1 MLDTKNI
8 SIVVKELRNKLN
20 LTQEELAAKLGVSF
34 ATVNRWEN
42 EKIIPRGR
50 AKNAIMKLIA
60 DSGLDGNEL
69 EEVAN
74 NGNDTTGKR
83 RKRLSKDD
91 VLSTK
96 SMEQMLWSAACSIR
110 GEKDAPKFKDYIL
123 PLIFIKRLSDVF
135 EDEVTRLAE
144 KYGDREL
151 AFTTIEADR
160 GPVRIV
166 RFFIPPEARWAV
178 VSGREQFAWP
188 RDRKPKTLG
197 EHLTI
202 ACRAIVKHNPKL
214 SGVIDIVDFNETRN
228 GEREISDTALSGVI
242 ETLSDKRYRLG
253 LYDVEPD
260 FLGRAYEYLLRKFAE
275 GQGQSAGEFFTPTEV
290 GRLMARVVRPE
301 QGEEV
306 YDYACGSAGLLIKC
320 ELALQERD
328 IKVQRPLKLYGQEL
342 TGSSYAIARMNMVIH
357 DMEGEILRGNSM
369 INPKFKDSDS
379 SLKKFDIVVANP
391 MWNQPFETTVYEND
405 PFDRFETHGG
415 ATTGRADWAWLQ
427 HTAASLKPLGRAAVV
442 LDTGAVT
449 RGSGS
454 RSDDKEKKIR
464 QWFVEH
470 DLIEGVILLPD
481 NLFYNTPAA
490 GIIIVLNKNK
500 PEIRKGK
507 IVLVNAGLEFKKG
520 RPKNY
525 LPEEGIHK
533 IADAFLKGKDVERLV
548 KVISIAEAKEND
560 FNLSPSRYVDTA
572 VKETYRPI
580 PEILKELSDFE
591 EKAKETDRE
600 LKDVFLKLK
609 V

>member
-1 MLDTKNI
+1 MLDSNNI
-8 SIVVKELRNKLN
+8 KILIKELRNKLD
-20 LTQEELAAKLGVSF
+20 LTQEGLAAKLGVSF

-42 EKIIPRGR
+42 EKIIPRGK
-50 AKNAIMKLIA
+50 AKKSIMKLIA
-60 DSGLDGNEL
+60 ESGLDGNEL
-69 EEVAN
+69 EEAASGEN
-74 NGNDTTGKR
+74 ETSGKR
-83 RKRLSKDD
+83 RKRLTKDD
-91 VLSTK
+91 FLSTK
-96 SMEQMLWSAACSIR
+96 SMEQMLWNAACSIR

-135 EDEVTRLAE
+135 EDEVKRLTE
-144 KYGDREL
+144 KYGDRES
-151 AFTTIEADR
+151 AFNVIDSDH
-160 GPVRIV
+160 GIV

-178 VSGREQFAWP
+178 VSGREQFAWAK
-188 RDRKPKTLG
+188 DRKPKTLG
-197 EHLTI
+197 EQITI

-242 ETLSDKRYRLG
+242 ETLSDPRYRLG

-290 GRLMARVVRPE
+290 GRLMAYVARPE

-320 ELALQERD
+320 ELALQERE

-357 DMEGEILRGNSM
+357 DMEGEIVRGNSM
-369 INPKFKDSDS
+369 TNPKFKDSDS

-391 MWNQPFETTVYEND
+391 MWNQPFEPNIYEND
-405 PFDRFETHGG
+405 PFDRFESQGG
-415 ATTGRADWAWLQ
+415 VTAGKADWAWLQ
-427 HTAASLKPLGRAAVV
+427 HTAAALKPMGRAAVV

-454 RSDDKEKKIR
+454 RSEDKEKKIR
-464 QWFVEH
+464 QWFVEQE
-470 DLIEGVILLPD
+470 LIEGVILLPD

-490 GIIIVLNKNK
+490 GIIMVINKNK
-500 PEIRKGK
+500 PKARKGR

-525 LPEEGIHK
+525 LPEESIHK
-533 IADAFLKGKDVERLV
+533 IADAFLKGADVERFV

-560 FNLSPSRYVDTA
+560 FNLSPSRYVDTTM
-572 VKETYRPI
+572 KETYRPV
-580 PEILKELSDFE
+580 PEILKELE
-591 EKAKETDRE
+591 ELEKKALGADKG
-600 LKDVFLKLK
+600 LKDIFRKIK
-609 V
+609 ME